1 MIRIAGWR
9 RQPAPLCFFFPPVRS
24 DHQGDSFMDFNS
36 MLANVR
42 RAMSL
47 DRTFYQE
54 VAYNERYSQE
64 ALMVVIVAA
73 VLTGIGGFLSGVLSG
88 NFLGALIGLI
98 VGVVLAV
105 AGYYIWTYIVQY
117 VGKAMFQGQAT
128 VPQLLRTLG
137 YAYAPMALGVLS
149 FIPCFGGLIAF
160 IGSIW
165 SLVCGFFAVRE
176 THKLSDGQTIITVLV
191 GWLVV
196 AVISAIVG
204 TVFGVGA
211 FGLGALAGR

>member
-1 MIRIAGWR
+1 
-9 RQPAPLCFFFPPVRS
+9 
-24 DHQGDSFMDFNS
+24 MDFSS

-47 DRTFYQE
+47 DRSFYQE

-73 VLTGIGGFLSGVLSG
+73 VLTGIGTFLGRVLAG
-88 NFLGALIGLI
+88 DFGGALIGLI
-98 VGVVLAV
+98 IGVILAIV
-105 AGYYIWTYIVQY
+105 GYYIWSYIVQF

-137 YAYAPMALGVLS
+137 YAYGPTALGVLS
-149 FIPCFGGLIAF
+149 FIPCVGGLIAL

-176 THKLSDGQTIITVLV
+176 THQLSDGQAIVTVVV

-196 AVISAIVG
+196 FLITMAVG
-204 TVFGVGA
+204 LVFGIGA
-211 FGLGALAGR
+211 LGASALTGF